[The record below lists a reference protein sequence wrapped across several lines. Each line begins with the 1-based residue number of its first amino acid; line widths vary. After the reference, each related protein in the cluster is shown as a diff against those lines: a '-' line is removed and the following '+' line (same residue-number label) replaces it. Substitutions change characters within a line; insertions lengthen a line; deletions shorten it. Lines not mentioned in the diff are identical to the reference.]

1 MADQKINAL
10 PTKTTPTSGDKCLM
24 SGAAEEYLIDYD
36 KLATA
41 ILNKLTSKTFTLDQ
55 GTKTLIAAINELN
68 SKISRKIM
76 TYSKVFGF
84 ANAKEIKITISSV
97 NLLYGSILVCTNQ
110 NSMDYITVSGKD
122 NIEIKHMSSDN
133 INTTCVYDEASKTLS
148 IKFITAYYH
157 GFAIVGGTLANDDT
171 NIYQA

>member
-10 PTKTTPTSGDKCLM
+10 PTKTAPVTGDKCLM

-41 ILNKLTSKTFTLDQ
+41 ILNKLTSKTYSLDQ

-68 SKISRKIM
+68 SKILYKVM
-76 TYSKVFGF
+76 TYAKVVGF
-84 ANAKEIKITISSV
+84 ANVKEIKITISSV

-110 NSMDYITVSGKD
+110 KSMDYITVRG
-122 NIEIKHMSSDN
+122 
-133 INTTCVYDEASKTLS
+133 
-148 IKFITAYYH
+148 
-157 GFAIVGGTLANDDT
+157 
-171 NIYQA
+171 

>member
-68 SKISRKIM
+68 SKVM
-76 TYSKVFGF
+76 TYAKVVGF
-84 ANAKEIKITISSV
+84 ANAKEIKITISGL

-110 NSMDYITVSGKD
+110 KSMDYITVSGKD

-148 IKFITAYYH
+148 IKFTTAYYH

>member
-1 MADQKINAL
+1 
-10 PTKTTPTSGDKCLM
+10 
-24 SGAAEEYLIDYD
+24 
-36 KLATA
+36 
-41 ILNKLTSKTFTLDQ
+41 
-55 GTKTLIAAINELN
+55 
-68 SKISRKIM
+68 M

-110 NSMDYITVSGKD
+110 KSMDYITVSGKD

>member
-1 MADQKINAL
+1 
-10 PTKTTPTSGDKCLM
+10 
-24 SGAAEEYLIDYD
+24 
-36 KLATA
+36 
-41 ILNKLTSKTFTLDQ
+41 
-55 GTKTLIAAINELN
+55 
-68 SKISRKIM
+68 M
-76 TYSKVFGF
+76 TYAKVVGF
-84 ANAKEIKITISSV
+84 ANAKEIKITISGLNV
-97 NLLYGSILVCTNQ
+97 LYGSILVCTNQ